1 MIEWYK
7 KVVFENY
14 ANFKGRARR
23 SEYWYFALAN
33 GLISMILLILGG
45 SIGALFGDG
54 FTGIAIGYILFIIYT
69 LAVLLPSLG
78 VIARRLHDVGKSG
91 WFYLVAFIPLV
102 GPFWILILFCTEGNQ
117 GPNQYGPDPKNEI
130 AEINEIGR
138 VELE

>member
-33 GLISMILLILGG
+33 GIISIILMIIGG
-45 SIGALFGDG
+45 TIGGAFGDG
-54 FTGIAIGYILFIIYT
+54 FTGIAVGYGLFIIYT
-69 LAVLLPSLG
+69 LAILLPSLG

-91 WFYLVAFIPLV
+91 WFYLVSFIPLV

-130 AEINEIGR
+130 EEINEIGK
-138 VELE
+138 VELQ

>member
-14 ANFKGRARR
+14 SNFKGRARR

-33 GLISMILLILGG
+33 GLIS
-45 SIGALFGDG
+45 
-54 FTGIAIGYILFIIYT
+54 ILFIIIGAVIGGVLGDAITGLIIGYVLFGLYT
-69 LAVLLPSLG
+69 LATLLPTLA

-91 WFYLVAFIPLV
+91 WFYLVAFIPVV
-102 GPFWILILFCTEGNQ
+102 GGIWILILFCTEGNH

-130 AEINEIGR
+130 EDINEIGK
-138 VELE
+138 VELQ